1 MNGRDSMKKRIISAI
16 IMLMIV
22 IPIIIVG
29 GIPYS
34 LAVGIIGCMAYKELI
49 DLRRDKLNEYP
60 LIMKCIGLISML
72 YLIYSNFEKYGVLF
86 GISYKVLCLI
96 ILVICIP
103 IILYKKRYNIN
114 DAFHLLAD
122 VLFLGIGFNLLIS
135 IYNYGI
141 KYFVLLILITTLTDT
156 FALFGGKLVGRHKF
170 TNISPNKTIE
180 GCIIGTSI
188 STFVCTMYYINVIN
202 NVNNI
207 VGLVIGIVFL
217 SIIGQCG
224 DLFFSAIK
232 REYNKKDFS
241 NLIPGH
247 GGILDRLDSI
257 IFVLFAFILIINY
270 I

>member
-1 MNGRDSMKKRIISAI
+1 MKKRIISAI

-22 IPIIIVG
+22 IPLIVIG

-34 LAVGIIGCMAYKELI
+34 LAVGLIGCMAYKEII
-49 DLRRDKLNEYP
+49 DLRHDKLNEYP
-60 LIMKCIGLISML
+60 LLMKCVGLISML
-72 YLIYSNFEKYGVLF
+72 YLIYSNFEKYGLLF
-86 GISYKVLCLI
+86 GVSYKVLCMI

-122 VLFLGIGFNLLIS
+122 VLFLGIGFNLLITV
-135 IYNYGI
+135 YNYGI
-141 KYFVLLILITTLTDT
+141 EYFILLILITTLTDT
-156 FALFGGKLVGRHKF
+156 FALFGGKLVGKHKF

-180 GCIIGTSI
+180 GCLIGTLV
-188 STFVCTMYYINVIN
+188 STFVCTMYYINVISS
-202 NVNNI
+202 VSS
-207 VGLVIGIVFL
+207 VFSVICVIIFL

-257 IFVLFAFILIINY
+257 IFVLFAFILVMSY

>member
-1 MNGRDSMKKRIISAI
+1 MKKRIISAI

-22 IPIIIVG
+22 IPLIVIG

-34 LAVGIIGCMAYKELI
+34 LAVGLIGCMGYKEII
-49 DLRRDKLNEYP
+49 DLRHDKLNEYP
-60 LIMKCIGLISML
+60 LLMKCLGLISML
-72 YLIYSNFEKYGVLF
+72 YLIYSNFEKYGLLF
-86 GISYKVLCLI
+86 GVSYKVLCMI

-122 VLFLGIGFNLLIS
+122 VLFLGIGFNLLITV
-135 IYNYGI
+135 YNYGI
-141 KYFVLLILITTLTDT
+141 KYFILLILITTLTDT
-156 FALFGGKLVGRHKF
+156 FALFGGKLVGKHKF

-180 GCIIGTSI
+180 GCLIGTLV
-188 STFVCTMYYINVIN
+188 STFVCTMYYINVISS
-202 NVNNI
+202 VSS
-207 VGLVIGIVFL
+207 VFSVICVIIFL

-257 IFVLFAFILIINY
+257 IFVLFAFILVMSY

>member
-1 MNGRDSMKKRIISAI
+1 MKKRIISAI

-22 IPIIIVG
+22 IPLIVIG

-34 LAVGIIGCMAYKELI
+34 LAVGLIGCMAYKEII
-49 DLRRDKLNEYP
+49 DLRHDKLNEYP
-60 LIMKCIGLISML
+60 LLMKCLGLISML
-72 YLIYSNFEKYGVLF
+72 YLIYSNFEKYGLLF
-86 GISYKVLCLI
+86 GVSYKVLCMI

-122 VLFLGIGFNLLIS
+122 VLFLGIGFNLLITV
-135 IYNYGI
+135 YNYGI
-141 KYFVLLILITTLTDT
+141 KYFILLILITTLTDT
-156 FALFGGKLVGRHKF
+156 FALFGGKLVGKHKF

-180 GCIIGTSI
+180 GCLIGTLV
-188 STFVCTMYYINVIN
+188 STFVCTMYYINVISS
-202 NVNNI
+202 VSS
-207 VGLVIGIVFL
+207 VFSVICVIIFL

-257 IFVLFAFILIINY
+257 IFVLFAFILVMSY

>member
-1 MNGRDSMKKRIISAI
+1 MKKRIISAI

-22 IPIIIVG
+22 IPLILIG

-34 LAVGIIGCMAYKELI
+34 LAVGLIGCMAYKEII
-49 DLRRDKLNEYP
+49 DLRHDKLNEYP
-60 LIMKCIGLISML
+60 LLMKCVGLISML
-72 YLIYSNFEKYGVLF
+72 YLIYSNFEKYGLLF
-86 GISYKVLCLI
+86 GVSYKVLCMI

-122 VLFLGIGFNLLIS
+122 VLFLGIGFNLLITV
-135 IYNYGI
+135 YNYGI
-141 KYFVLLILITTLTDT
+141 EYFILLILITTLTDT
-156 FALFGGKLVGRHKF
+156 FALFGGKLVGKHKF

-180 GCIIGTSI
+180 GCLIGTLV
-188 STFVCTMYYINVIN
+188 STFVCTMYYINVISS
-202 NVNNI
+202 VSS
-207 VGLVIGIVFL
+207 VFSVICVIIFL

-257 IFVLFAFILIINY
+257 IFVLFAFILVMSY

>member
-1 MNGRDSMKKRIISAI
+1 MKKRIISAI

-22 IPIIIVG
+22 IPLIVIG

-34 LAVGIIGCMAYKELI
+34 LAVGLIGCMAYKEII
-49 DLRRDKLNEYP
+49 DLRHDKLNEYP
-60 LIMKCIGLISML
+60 LLMKCLGLISML
-72 YLIYSNFEKYGVLF
+72 YLIYSNFEKYGLLF
-86 GISYKVLCLI
+86 GVSYRVLCMI

-122 VLFLGIGFNLLIS
+122 VLFLGIGFNLLITV
-135 IYNYGI
+135 YNYGI
-141 KYFVLLILITTLTDT
+141 KYFILLILITTLTDT
-156 FALFGGKLVGRHKF
+156 FALFGGKLVGKHKF

-180 GCIIGTSI
+180 GCLIGTLV
-188 STFVCTMYYINVIN
+188 STFVCTMYYINVISS
-202 NVNNI
+202 VSS
-207 VGLVIGIVFL
+207 VFSVICVIIFL

-257 IFVLFAFILIINY
+257 IFVLFAFILVMSY